1 VGTRLDP
8 LGDFRLDR
16 LRQHLL
22 GASTKQQRKRIARR
36 RHWHD
41 ESIYGSF
48 WHGGAPLG
56 LRVLRQANY
65 PKGRRPF
72 QDLIHNF
79 WLYLDYFAKGPSAK
93 LGILTNGVHW
103 RFFTDLEHDNIMD
116 KKPFVEWQIISDEP
130 VPWDFL
136 NLLQKS
142 KHSSELIRTFA
153 ERQRKQNLLV
163 EELARLLEPAPEFV
177 RLAVE
182 KIETRN
188 LTAAVVENWKP
199 VLKAAIN
206 EWAKQQRLS
215 SALSS
220 PISNERVTS
229 GETKQSKA
237 VETTQAELDG
247 FAAVQKLL
255 GADRP
260 TEYVDTASYFKI
272 HIPGRPFYAVCRL
285 FNFGEKNSSIQI
297 ALPIET
303 MQPMVP
309 TLTISAPA
317 AGWTRITGGIDE
329 LGSLREALR
338 LAWDQRNVA
347 VTGGDPQVE

>member
-1 VGTRLDP
+1 
-8 LGDFRLDR
+8 
-16 LRQHLL
+16 
-22 GASTKQQRKRIARR
+22 
-36 RHWHD
+36 
-41 ESIYGSF
+41 
-48 WHGGAPLG
+48 
-56 LRVLRQANY
+56 
-65 PKGRRPF
+65 
-72 QDLIHNF
+72 
-79 WLYLDYFAKGPSAK
+79 
-93 LGILTNGVHW
+93 
-103 RFFTDLEHDNIMD
+103 MD